1 MEGCAFLGQ
10 HLLPLP
16 VITAV
21 LLSVVPSLRVQPEEI
36 HGSLLVF
43 LSVVLSLA
51 VL

>member
-1 MEGCAFLGQ
+1 MEGGGFLGQ

-16 VITAV
+16 VITAL
-21 LLSVVPSLRVQPEEI
+21 LLSVMPSLCAQPEEI

-43 LSVVLSLA
+43 LFVVLSLA